1 MKRTK
6 LRIVLIFAILL
17 TILGI
22 NTIQVYAG
30 HCKGQSNCGCG
41 SGTNCATGTCY
52 WYSGGGGCA
61 GHRWDKVNKRYK
73 YTEGSPT
80 CTQSGSVVDVY
91 EVTWD
96 CTISFCTAWDRTEER
111 ERRVVSAKGHDW
123 SSWTADNRSTH
134 SRYCRQSCHNSSV
147 DGSRTQTERH
157 SYCCWH
163 QNNDGYRHRICSVC
177 GYDDKEPNTL
187 TVHFNGNTSNTPY
200 ATNIPG
206 TINTSFNHHV
216 NLGTATRYGYNFM
229 GWAGRSAWTNNRLK
243 SGLAS
248 EIASLGGGNL
258 YNTEHVTVTL
268 YAQWERR
275 VNYTFNY
282 YNDLSHRADAAVIT
296 FIYHNDDTNKTLNVP
311 NLKTV
316 VDHNLS
322 NDWAL
327 RGFSQDSGFEAV
339 REYWPNDTINLPVKD
354 NNGNLNPHRTFYASY
369 KRTVKFEY
377 VDYGDNQVYT
387 DKKESKTAFLQFN
400 GNEKNPTFKTQ
411 TIRNMSYSEPDS
423 AGTKIKE
430 KWTTRGWSHNAI
442 PSYNVINENAR
453 KADASVGFSQ
463 SINIT
468 TNKDHLLYALYEK
481 QTVTN
486 LNPNGGV
493 FTDNNASRIV
503 NRRYASA
510 YCKGNNNYNAPAPS
524 TTKPEYTLPNVYY
537 YGEGNLIKYTQG
549 AWNHTKGLINQNFAP
564 NMNITKDWNTHYPS
578 GSVLRNNFTGIYN
591 AKDTSSDADIWYRYY
606 PLVNETLY
614 ATWTNQTE
622 QVQALEP
629 EVTVAKTA
637 VWNNPA
643 GDDSTV
649 DYDALRN
656 IDIDGI
662 AKVTLTV
669 NVKNKSGKQIKLQS
683 FSVEDYFDTNKWD
696 IVNASGQKETAGYA
710 QVNAN
715 GKIVW
720 SGLDNTYANGA
731 NNTYTFTYY
740 LKLKEPFWTIDD
752 TGKEVKDIIDYYINP
767 MASGSNIKSTYT
779 DGLNKYLASLNA
791 DGTMNRNDFN
801 YCNTSYGHK
810 SYCYVFYTIIG
821 TELNGTQRY
830 VAYPSDSVEMR
841 PVNWRPTVSNSNG
854 VGVGIESDTNNIY
867 HHLWDGYYN
876 TYFVKYDTHSNNNS
890 SDSPYRIYM
899 NSQVRRS
906 YSFYQITNNIFDIR
920 SQQST
925 QDLIDNYIGHN
936 ISSSTSWKKTAKDKL
951 LSGFS
956 AKDILGVNFVKSI
969 RTPVTTEGYKY
980 PYGAVTTYDT
990 VYSTNQDGLR
1000 SSIYPFIRTTNTL
1013 DGREFETTREHA
1025 DLVNKRLD
1033 IIIDATNPI
1042 ITDDKRIRY
1051 KSADGSK
1058 EWTESDGYMDI
1069 NLVDGNIDPMAKT
1082 HILTF
1087 KFNDEVSGVNSPL
1100 ATNKDWIE
1108 RINDN
1113 IQVTLINTD
1122 TGKVIFDHKTMS
1134 YDNNPIIKANYTD
1147 TATFNKT
1154 GNVQVT
1160 LNPENDDLLGHLQ
1173 LTIKIIDNV
1182 TNYTEKVYDIYSFCL
1197 TGRITISD
1205 TLPDYAERNW
1215 TEFINGEM
1223 GKVYIEADGFVDRV
1237 DVNFGEKLTKA
1248 SERELVKRHNI
1259 SNDSIYSING
1269 DYPYDDYQ
1277 SVGYKDSANSELKY
1291 LPKAWQKVRWGWE
1304 DHELG
1309 GVKLTEAYLEVI
1321 KDTYIENDILNDNL
1335 ADMVKRYQ
1343 DMADGKEVSDVKENT
1358 YAIIKDTLYT
1368 YPIYNGNTI
1377 KSYVNSYKIDGT
1389 LIMDEVEYPEY
1400 VIIDGKTTVYI
1411 EYERVVIKPEK
1422 EVKEMDDTLE
1432 PDELNDVEEPDDAE
1446 ELDNVDESI
1455 EPEDL
1460 KIVYKAR
1467 IESQTAIGS
1476 QWVQTGDGVL
1486 RPFIHYFYMPLY
1498 AEVKSAND
1506 PHYVTLTAF
1515 KDSDKDFV
1523 HYVKVKL
1530 TFTNSENSLGY
1541 LQTIINDN

>member
-1 MKRTK
+1 M
-6 LRIVLIFAILL
+6 IF
-17 TILGI
+17 GI
-22 NTIQVYAG
+22 NSTSAEAKVG
-30 HCKGQSNCGCG
+30 GCGGKWSCGCSSRPDSQAYKADSCRVG
-41 SGTNCATGTCY
+41 VDC
-52 WYSGGGGCA
+52 WYDTVGYGGCD
-61 GHRWDKVNKRYK
+61 GHNWYRTSHQYQ

-80 CTQSGSVVDVY
+80 CTSGAWTTDVYVDYYGCKKCSAQKKERSTERSYDDPLEHAPSGWIHGGTYEGGHWKVCTRPVGHSGSDHI
-91 EVTWD
+91 D
-96 CTISFCTAWDRTEER
+96 SDRHHMT
-111 ERRVVSAKGHDW
+111 GW
-123 SSWTADNRSTH
+123 
-134 SRYCRQSCHNSSV
+134 Y
-147 DGSRTQTERH
+147 
-157 SYCCWH
+157 
-163 QNNDGYRHRICSVC
+163 QNNDGYKHRYCTDC
-177 GYDDKEPNTL
+177 GYSQKHPNVL
-187 TVHFNGNTSNTPY
+187 TVHFRGNTSNTPY
-200 ATNIPG
+200 AENVPG
-206 TINTSFNHHV
+206 SITTTYDHTV
-216 NLGTATRYGYNFM
+216 NPQRPTRYGYNFM
-229 GWAGRSAWTNNRLK
+229 GWAGDSPWTTNTLYSGSA
-243 SGLAS
+243 SS
-248 EIASLGGGNL
+248 IARLGGGDLLN
-258 YNTEHVTVTL
+258 NEFVTVTL

-282 YNDLSHRADAAVIT
+282 YNDLTHRADAAVIT
-296 FIYHNDDTNKTLNVP
+296 FIYRNDDTNYTLNVP

-354 NNGNLNPHRTFYASY
+354 NNDNLSPHRTFYASY
-369 KRTVKFEY
+369 KRTVKFEH

-430 KWTTRGWSHNAI
+430 KWTTRGWSYNAI

-453 KADASVGFSQ
+453 KADANVGFAQ
-463 SINIT
+463 NVNIT

-481 QTVTN
+481 QPVTT
-486 LNPNGGV
+486 LDANGGK
-493 FTDNNASRIV
+493 FRDGSSISKISKN
-503 NRRYASA
+503 RYASA
-510 YCKGNNNYNAPAPS
+510 YCKGNNNYNVPAPS
-524 TTKPEYTLPNVYY
+524 TTKPESILPNVYY
-537 YGEGNLIKYTQG
+537 KIQDRIKYTQG

-578 GSVLRNNFTGIYN
+578 GSVIKNNFTGIYN

-606 PLVNETLY
+606 QLVNETLY

-629 EVTVAKTA
+629 EVTVTKTA
-637 VWNNPA
+637 VWNNPS

-696 IVNASGQKETAGYA
+696 IVNASGQKVTAGYA

-720 SGLDNTYANGA
+720 SGLDNTYAHGA
-731 NNTYTFTYY
+731 NSTYTFTYY

-925 QDLIDNYIGHN
+925 QDVIDNYIGHN

-1051 KSADGSK
+1051 KSADGSQ

-1069 NLVDGNIDPMAKT
+1069 NLVDGNVDPMAKT

-1343 DMADGKEVSDVKENT
+1343 DMADGKEVEDVKENT

-1377 KSYVNSYKIDGT
+1377 KSYVNSYKIGGT
-1389 LIMDEVEYPEY
+1389 LIMDDVKYPEY
-1400 VIIDGKTTVYI
+1400 VIIDGSTTAYI
-1411 EYERVVIKPEK
+1411 EYERIVIKPEK
-1422 EVKEMDDTLE
+1422 EVKEVVDEELDLDNELE
-1432 PDELNDVEEPDDAE
+1432 PDDSEL
-1446 ELDNVDESI
+1446 LDNVDESI

-1523 HYVKVKL
+1523 HFVKVKL
-1530 TFTNSENSLGY
+1530 TFTNSKNALGY

>member
-1 MKRTK
+1 MNEYKNIKRIS
-6 LRIVLIFAILL
+6 LIFIIFAIIF
-17 TILGI
+17 TTNII
-22 NTIQVYAG
+22 SVYAG
-30 HCKGQSNCGCG
+30 CSYKSCGCRGHGIKSCNNSMKCYYG
-41 SGTNCATGTCY
+41 STY
-52 WYSGGGGCA
+52 EDDKCA
-61 GHRWDKVNKRYK
+61 GHNWSPWAAEGSYS
-73 YTEGSPT
+73 EGSPT
-80 CTQSGSVVDVY
+80 CTSGAWVIKYTTRGWTCTICQHHFSDTIEVSEYQSALGHVPSNWTHGGTYEDGHWKVCTRPVGHSGSDHIDSDAHHMTDY
-91 EVTWD
+91 
-96 CTISFCTAWDRTEER
+96 
-111 ERRVVSAKGHDW
+111 
-123 SSWTADNRSTH
+123 
-134 SRYCRQSCHNSSV
+134 Y
-147 DGSRTQTERH
+147 
-157 SYCCWH
+157 
-163 QNNDGYRHRICSVC
+163 QNNDGYKHRHCTDC
-177 GYDDKEPNTL
+177 GYSEREPNVL
-187 TVHFNGNTSNTPY
+187 TVNFRGNASDAKNVPDSITTTYDNT
-200 ATNIPG
+200 
-206 TINTSFNHHV
+206 V
-216 NLGTATRYGYNFM
+216 NPQRPTRYGYDFK
-229 GWAGRSAWTNNRLK
+229 GWASGSSWTTNTLYSGSA
-243 SGLAS
+243 SS
-248 EIASLGGGNL
+248 IARLGGGDLLN
-258 YNTEHVTVTL
+258 NEFVTVTL
-268 YAQWERR
+268 YAQWERK

-282 YNDLSHRADAAVIT
+282 YNDLTHRADAAVIT
-296 FIYHNDDTNKTLNVP
+296 FIYHNDDTNYTLKVP

-354 NNGNLNPHRTFYASY
+354 SSGNLNPHKTFYASY

-387 DKKESKTAFLQFN
+387 EKETNTAYLQFD
-400 GNEKNPTFKTQ
+400 GTEKNPTFKTH

-430 KWTTRGWSHNAI
+430 GWTTRGWSYNVI

-453 KADASVGFSQ
+453 KADAVHCFSE
-463 SINIT
+463 SENIK

-524 TTKPEYTLPNVYY
+524 TTKPQYTLPNVYY
-537 YGEGNLIKYTQG
+537 NIQDRIKYTQG

-578 GSVLRNNFTGIYN
+578 GSVFRNTFKGVYN
-591 AKDTSSDADIWYRYY
+591 AKDINSDADIWYRYY

-629 EVTVAKTA
+629 EVTVTKTA

-643 GDDSTV
+643 GDDSSV

-669 NVKNKSGKQIKLQS
+669 NVKNRSGKQIKLQS
-683 FSVEDYFDTNKWD
+683 FVVEDYFDTNKWD
-696 IVNASGQKETAGYA
+696 IVNVSGQKVTAGYA

-715 GKIVW
+715 GKVGW

-731 NNTYTFTYY
+731 NSTYTFTYY

-876 TYFVKYDTHSNNNS
+876 TYFVKYDTRSNNNS
-890 SDSPYRIYM
+890 NDSPYRIYM
-899 NSQVRRS
+899 NSQTRRS
-906 YSFYQITNNIFDIR
+906 YSFYQITDNIFDIR

-925 QDLIDNYIGHN
+925 QDVIDNYIGHN
-936 ISSSTSWKKTAKDKL
+936 ISSSTSWERTVKDKL

-1025 DLVNKRLD
+1025 DLANKRLD

-1051 KSADGSK
+1051 KSADGSQ

-1113 IQVTLINTD
+1113 VQVTLINTD

-1197 TGRITISD
+1197 TGKITISD

-1343 DMADGKEVSDVKENT
+1343 DMADGEEVEDIRENT

-1377 KSYVNSYKIDGT
+1377 KSYVNSYKIGGT
-1389 LIMDEVEYPEY
+1389 LIMDDMKYPEY
-1400 VIIDGKTTVYI
+1400 VIIDGSTTAYI
-1411 EYERVVIKPEK
+1411 EYERIVIKPEK
-1422 EVKEMDDTLE
+1422 EVIDEDLDNQLE
-1432 PDELNDVEEPDDAE
+1432 PEDSEPN
-1446 ELDNVDESI
+1446 NVDESVK
-1455 EPEDL
+1455 PEDSQV
-1460 KIVYKAR
+1460 VYKAR

-1523 HYVKVKL
+1523 HFVKVKL
-1530 TFTNSENSLGY
+1530 SFTNSKNALGY